1 MAIERN
7 TTALTGTCARRA
19 VRRSRATLISIGVI
33 LAGIV
38 PTAVGLHSA
47 PPARAATQANGASS
61 ASGHPNNPFCPRVGH
76 TIDASSGA
84 RMYCFG
90 VRASTASSHGAPAG
104 PSSGGASGMGGH
116 VAANIDAASPTE
128 DQTPSGAQ
136 AYGQSETSIA
146 VNHGNVVVAWN
157 DATGFFSPCGAP
169 LYKEERTGYGYS
181 SDGGATFTDLGGVPN
196 FNCGAAAYSG
206 DPSVETWTSGGR
218 DYFYISSLYIG
229 GSGSFVA
236 MSACAVSGRGGSAA
250 LLCSQPVIVARQICT
265 SFSCSFLD
273 KDYLTLDPQRGR
285 LYVSYTDFGPGTGN
299 GQIEVA
305 VCDIGTPG
313 GQPGPIGGT
322 ASAPACPQGGG
333 PGTTPYLVV
342 EPSTT
347 SCENTGAYPAVRTST
362 GDLYVGW
369 ESNWASNLLDPSCN
383 ATPTDEMLAEVPLAC
398 LTLTTASRCT
408 GPAGVVSESTVS
420 IDAAF
425 IPGYQTR
432 ALLNDFPR
440 VAVSEASKTVSM
452 VWNSTSLHPTG
463 DIDMQSWGL
472 STLRPIQSAPV
483 VLNTVSGAWMF
494 FPAVRQAT
502 PTGQL
507 DVSWFDRRR
516 AQCTACT
523 DVYAAV
529 GVDPRAAV
537 TPKSNM
543 RITGVASDWSAAVA
557 DNVPNFGD
565 YIDDF
570 VSSTGTLGVAWTD
583 ARIGEPQP
591 FVAMPD
597 A

>member
-1 MAIERN
+1 MS
-7 TTALTGTCARRA
+7 
-19 VRRSRATLISIGVI
+19 SRTTLIRVGVI

-38 PTAVGLHSA
+38 VPTAAGLHGA
-47 PPARAATQANGASS
+47 RPAQAATQAGGSAS
-61 ASGHPNNPFCPRVGH
+61 ASGHANNPFCARVGH
-76 TIDASSGA
+76 TVDVSSGA

-90 VRASTASSHGAPAG
+90 ARANAAPGNGVPSG
-104 PSSGGASGMGGH
+104 PSSGAASGKGEH
-116 VAANIDAASPTE
+116 VAANVDAAFPTE

-136 AYGQSETSIA
+136 VYGQSEPSIA

-169 LYKEERTGYGYS
+169 MYKEEMTGYGYS
-181 SDGGATFTDLGGVPN
+181 SDSGATFTDLGGLPN
-196 FNCGAAAYSG
+196 SNCGAALYSG

-229 GSGSFVA
+229 GTGSFIA
-236 MSACAVSGRGGSAA
+236 MTACAVSGSGGAA
-250 LLCSQPVIVARQICT
+250 PLCSQPVIMARQICT
-265 SFSCSFLD
+265 SFACSFLD
-273 KDYLTLDPQRGR
+273 KDFLTLDPQRGR

-305 VCDIGTPG
+305 ACDIGTPG

-322 ASAPACPQGGG
+322 ASAPVCPQGAG
-333 PGTTPYLVV
+333 PGSAPYLVV
-342 EPSTT
+342 APSTT

-369 ESNWASNLLDPSCN
+369 ESNWASNLLDPSCS

-398 LTLTTASRCT
+398 LTLTVASPCT
-408 GPAGVVSESTVS
+408 GPARVVSERTVS
-420 IDAAF
+420 MDAAF

-452 VWNSTSLHPTG
+452 VWNNAVLHPTG
-463 DIDMQSWGL
+463 DIDMQSWRL
-472 STLRPIQSAPV
+472 STLQAIQRAPV

-523 DVYAAV
+523 DVYASV
-529 GVDPRAAV
+529 GVDPRATV
-537 TPKSNM
+537 TPKSNV
-543 RITGVASDWSAAVA
+543 RITNVASDWNAAVA

-565 YIDDF
+565 YIDEF

-591 FVAMPD
+591 FVAIP
-597 A
+597 